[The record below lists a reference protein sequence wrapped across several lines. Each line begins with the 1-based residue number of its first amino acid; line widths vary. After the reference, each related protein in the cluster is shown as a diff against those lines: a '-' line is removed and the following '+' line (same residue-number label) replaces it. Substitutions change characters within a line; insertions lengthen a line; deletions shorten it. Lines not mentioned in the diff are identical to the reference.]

1 MKFLRFLKYYT
12 QIIDNCSKGYRE
24 SRVETIQIVQTSP
37 YQDQKP
43 GTSGLRKKVKVFRQ
57 EHYLQN
63 FVQSIVDA
71 LPPAG
76 RGRLIV
82 GGDGRHYNREAI
94 QIILEILVGNG
105 IREVWVGEDGILS
118 TPAVSHLIRQ
128 SGADGGIVLSASHN
142 PGGPDEDFGI
152 KFNNASGAPAP
163 ESVTQAIFDGTRRI
177 SAYRRFPLPPLAL
190 VAGQEHRFLDTTIRI
205 VSSVDDYAQLMTQL
219 FDFDRLKDAVAQNR
233 VRLQFDAMHAVTGPY
248 AQRIFRD
255 MLGLPDK
262 FLHNVSP
269 LEDFGGGHPD
279 PNRVHAH
286 ELWTRMMSSE
296 ATDLGAASD
305 GDGDRNMIMGRQCF
319 VSPSDSLALI
329 AEHSAC
335 IPQFREGLVG
345 VARSMPTSTA
355 IDRVARAL
363 NIPCYETPTGW
374 KFFGNLLD
382 AGRVRLCGEES
393 FGTSGDHVREK
404 DGVWAVLCWLSILVE
419 TGLSVQEL
427 LQRHWTRFGRSYYCR
442 HDYEGLAAAAA
453 EAVMQGL
460 QTGHEQIARQTFN
473 GQRIATVD
481 SFTYSDPVD
490 GSLSANQGMRILFE
504 NGNRIIYR
512 LSGTGTDSATLRVY
526 LEQIEQRPGHLQQD
540 ALAFNQSLG
549 QFAHEL
555 AGIATLTGAREPT
568 VMT

>member
-1 MKFLRFLKYYT
+1 M
-12 QIIDNCSKGYRE
+12 
-24 SRVETIQIVQTSP
+24 ETIQIVQTRP
-37 YQDQKP
+37 FQDQKP

-57 EHYLQN
+57 EHYLHN
-63 FVQSIVDA
+63 FVQSIVDV
-71 LPPAG
+71 LPPSD
-76 RGRLIV
+76 RDLLIV
-82 GGDGRHYNREAI
+82 GGDGRYYNREAI

-105 IREVWVGEDGILS
+105 IREVWVGENGILS

-128 SGADGGIVLSASHN
+128 AGANGGIVLSASHN

-163 ESVTQAIFDGTRRI
+163 EGMTQAIFEQTRRI
-177 SAYRRFPLPPLAL
+177 SQYRRYPLPELAL
-190 VAGQEHRFLDTTIRI
+190 VAGRQYRFMDTDIRV
-205 VSSVDDYAQLMTQL
+205 VSSVEEYARLMTRL
-219 FDFDRLKDAVAQNR
+219 FDFDRLKAAVEQRR
-233 VRLQFDAMHAVTGPY
+233 VGLQFDAMHAVTGPY
-248 AQRIFRD
+248 AQRIFGD
-255 MLGLPDK
+255 MLGLPGK
-262 FLHNVSP
+262 YLYNTTP
-269 LEDFGGGHPD
+269 QADFGGGHPD

-286 ELWTRMMSSE
+286 ALWSRMMSGE

-355 IDRVARAL
+355 IDRVAQAL
-363 NIPCYETPTGW
+363 GIPCYETPTGW

-404 DGVWAVLCWLSILVE
+404 DGVWAVLCWLTILVE

-427 LQRHWTRFGRSYYCR
+427 MQRHWTRFGRSYYCR
-442 HDYEGLAAAAA
+442 YDYEGLAAQGADAI
-453 EAVMQGL
+453 MQGL
-460 QTGHEQIARQTFN
+460 LAERD
-473 GQRIATVD
+473 RIAQLRFHGLGIQTVD
-481 SFTYSDPVD
+481 SFTYTDPVD
-490 GSLSANQGMRILFE
+490 GSVSANQGMRILFE
-504 NGNRIIYR
+504 NGSRIIYR

-526 LEQIEQRPGHLQQD
+526 LEQIERQPGQLQQD
-540 ALAFNQSLG
+540 ALVFNQALG
-549 QFAHEL
+549 RFAHEV
-555 AGIATLTGAREPT
+555 ARIEALTGAREPS